1 MNCIRYWHI
10 DSNWVNCWLP
20 KCFHYITLKKKNH
33 IANVFH
39 LPFVVL
45 YLRYAW
51 GQGFFPNDVW
61 FEMLSGLIEF
71 ILIQILGRFNKYLCV
86 FKTSDLLIYC
96 IALGHSRITFLV
108 LVAIGFMHIT
118 LHNQKTM
125 VFDVC
130 ICCAMCVCVQC
141 AYCQS
146 ESSAKCTE
154 RRIGSNRRAKGG
166 TSFCCLYGN
175 IFIDNIQL
183 VVHICRVVRLMFYHS
198 STLSSPG
205 WDYGFRVWIILIKM

>member
-1 MNCIRYWHI
+1 MLGAK
-10 DSNWVNCWLP
+10 V
-20 KCFHYITLKKKNH
+20 
-33 IANVFH
+33 
-39 LPFVVL
+39 
-45 YLRYAW
+45 
-51 GQGFFPNDVW
+51 FFPNDVW
-61 FEMLSGLIEF
+61 FEMLFRLIEF

-108 LVAIGFMHIT
+108 SRFGCDWIYAHHIAQPRDNGIWRMY
-118 LHNQKTM
+118 LLC
-125 VFDVC
+125 DVC
-130 ICCAMCVCVQC
+130 MHYQC
-141 AYCQS
+141 KMYYS
-146 ESSAKCTE
+146 TE

-198 STLSSPG
+198 STLSNGSRLWVLG
-205 WDYGFRVWIILIKM
+205 LNNIDQNVNNLYAFAFMLLLDMCQHITNVSFHAFHCHHKLA